1 MSKTVLR
8 PEEQIFRKI
17 YVVRDQKILLDADLA
32 VLYGVETKR
41 LKESVKRNIDRFPHD
56 FMFELSLEEW
66 SSLRSQFATLDDEQK
81 AEGLQPK
88 SGRGKHTKY
97 LPMAFTEQG
106 VAMLSSVLKSKRA
119 VDVNIQIMRV
129 FVKMRR
135 MVNSYHDLVAK
146 IEKLEESDLQQN
158 DHIKNIY
165 DVIKELL
172 EPAIKDQRPI
182 GFRTSRDK
190 E

>member
-32 VLYGVETKR
+32 ELYGVPTKA
-41 LKESVKRNIDRFPHD
+41 LKQAVKRNADRFPDD
-56 FMFELSLEEW
+56 FMFELSAEEW
-66 SSLRSQFATLDDEQK
+66 NSLRSQFVTLNDYEFGNEHSQSK
-81 AEGLQPK
+81 
-88 SGRGKHTKY
+88 RGKHSKY

-129 FVKMRR
+129 FVKMRQ
-135 MVNSYHDLVAK
+135 MINSYHDLVTK
-146 IEKLEESDLQQN
+146 IEKLEASDLQQN
-158 DHIKNIY
+158 EDIRNIY

-172 EPAIKDQRPI
+172 EPAVKHQRPI

>member
-32 VLYGVETKR
+32 ELYGVETKR
-41 LKESVKRNIDRFPHD
+41 LKESVKRNRDRFPSD
-56 FMFELSLEEW
+56 FMFELSAEEW
-66 SSLRSQFATLDDEQK
+66 NSLRPQIATLNDHEPGDEHSQAK
-81 AEGLQPK
+81 
-88 SGRGKHTKY
+88 RGKHSKY
-97 LPMAFTEQG
+97 LPMVFTEQG

-135 MVNSYHDLVAK
+135 MISSYHDLVTK

-158 DHIKNIY
+158 EHIKNIY

-172 EPAIKDQRPI
+172 EPAVKDQRPI